1 MTRDVVTVRR
11 DLSMRELGRLFETT
25 DYNGYPV
32 EEDSQVIGF
41 VTKFDYLA
49 CFEFTPARM
58 LPHYDD
64 LMKRTVGD
72 VMTADFIYVRS
83 DTKLTRVLQLMVEHR
98 IRSMPVIDFE
108 AADPRHHRARGCHP
122 CAGAMRQERGVSFC
136 GRPDLYSSVLR

>member
-1 MTRDVVTVRR
+1 LYSFLEQTVSDHMTRDVVTVRR
-11 DLSMRELGRLFETT
+11 NLSMRELGRLFETT

-58 LPHYDD
+58 LPQYDD

-98 IRSMPVIDFE
+98 IRSMPVIDSTLQILGIIAREDVIRALEQCAKDE
-108 AADPRHHRARGCHP
+108 A
-122 CAGAMRQERGVSFC
+122 
-136 GRPDLYSSVLR
+136 

>member
-1 MTRDVVTVRR
+1 MYSFLGQIVSDHMTRDVTTVRR
-11 DLSMRELGRLFETT
+11 DLTMRELGRLFEAT

-49 CFEFTPARM
+49 CFEFKPARI

-98 IRSMPVIDFE
+98 IRSIPVLDGDSRLTGIIAREDIL
-108 AADPRHHRARGCHP
+108 RAL
-122 CAGAMRQERGVSFC
+122 AVTAK
-136 GRPDLYSSVLR
+136 D

>member
-1 MTRDVVTVRR
+1 LYSFLGQIVSDHMTRDVTTVRR
-11 DLSMRELGRLFETT
+11 DLTMRELGRLFEAT

-49 CFEFTPARM
+49 CFEFKPARI

-98 IRSMPVIDFE
+98 IRSMPVIDSRLRILGIIARE
-108 AADPRHHRARGCHP
+108 DIIRALEQ
-122 CAGAMRQERGVSFC
+122 CARNES
-136 GRPDLYSSVLR
+136 

>member
-58 LPHYDD
+58 LPQYDD

-98 IRSMPVIDFE
+98 IRSMPVIDSTLQILGIIAREDVIRALEQCAKDE
-108 AADPRHHRARGCHP
+108 A
-122 CAGAMRQERGVSFC
+122 
-136 GRPDLYSSVLR
+136 

>member
-1 MTRDVVTVRR
+1 MTRDVVTVKR

-72 VMTADFIYVRS
+72 VMTADFIYCPERHQIDPGAAAHGRAS
-83 DTKLTRVLQLMVEHR
+83 YQEH
-98 IRSMPVIDFE
+98 
-108 AADPRHHRARGCHP
+108 
-122 CAGAMRQERGVSFC
+122 AG
-136 GRPDLYSSVLR
+136 D

>member
-1 MTRDVVTVRR
+1 MTRDVMTVRR
-11 DLSMRELGRLFETT
+11 NLSMRELGRLFETT

-58 LPHYDD
+58 VPHYDD

-98 IRSMPVIDFE
+98 IRSMPVIDSRLRIVGIIAREDVVHALEQCAKDE
-108 AADPRHHRARGCHP
+108 A
-122 CAGAMRQERGVSFC
+122 
-136 GRPDLYSSVLR
+136 